1 MEVYDVAKMGRPKS
15 ANPKNTL
22 IGLKLTEEEATK
34 LREYASKHDMTV
46 TEVLQKGIDLQY
58 AMEELPKK
66 LSVKILSLRKE
77 KNGIFKEG

>member
-1 MEVYDVAKMGRPKS
+1 MIKEKWMAVYDVAKMGRPKS

-58 AMEELPKK
+58 AMED
-66 LSVKILSLRKE
+66 SQRS
-77 KNGIFKEG
+77 

>member
-34 LREYASKHDMTV
+34 LREYASKHDSNRSAT
-46 TEVLQKGIDLQY
+46 K
-58 AMEELPKK
+58 
-66 LSVKILSLRKE
+66 R
-77 KNGIFKEG
+77 N

>member
-34 LREYASKHDMTV
+34 LREYASKHNRSAT
-46 TEVLQKGIDLQY
+46 K
-58 AMEELPKK
+58 
-66 LSVKILSLRKE
+66 R
-77 KNGIFKEG
+77 N

>member
-22 IGLKLTEEEATK
+22 IGLKLTE
-34 LREYASKHDMTV
+34 YASKHDMTV

-58 AMEELPKK
+58 AMED
-66 LSVKILSLRKE
+66 SQRS
-77 KNGIFKEG
+77 

>member
-46 TEVLQKGIDLQY
+46 LQKGIDLQY
-58 AMEELPKK
+58 AMED
-66 LSVKILSLRKE
+66 SQRS
-77 KNGIFKEG
+77 